1 MRGMTCNGP
10 RAGGDRLRRNP
21 TRMDPDKLA
30 KVLAMAESEH
40 QGEALSALRAA
51 RIMLSRAGLSFRDLA
66 ERARAPVFPA
76 PEQPAAEPPGAPA
89 PPPPPDELVRGLR
102 RQVRDLELEL
112 ATLRRQLDKAAGD
125 ADRQREEADRWRTLA
140 RETAEK
146 LWDMGKALERKH
158 SRHADTDKRRTV
170 LELLQD
176 PGSAL
181 LSDREIAR
189 RVGVSAHDVTHW
201 RRRLAIVGRKLR
213 LLPVV
218 SRGRGLWI
226 GPSATGLAA
235 TGLAGGGSGAGTAR
249 GRAAGP
255 AAGERRRWLGFA
267 GEVTIAERGS
277 RRDLAPCGR
286 R

>member
-1 MRGMTCNGP
+1 
-10 RAGGDRLRRNP
+10 
-21 TRMDPDKLA
+21 MDPDKLA

-66 ERARAPVFPA
+66 ERARTPVSPA
-76 PEQPAAEPPGAPA
+76 PEPPPTVHPSEPAPAPA

-102 RQVRDLELEL
+102 RQVKDLELEL

-158 SRHADTDKRRTV
+158 SRHADTDKRRAV

-189 RVGVSAHDVTHW
+189 RVGVSPHDVAHW
-201 RRRLAIVGRKLR
+201 RRRMAIVGRKLR

-218 SRGRGLWI
+218 PRGRGLWV
-226 GPSATGLAA
+226 GPSACGLGAA
-235 TGLAGGGSGAGTAR
+235 RLSNHQSKLHVRPNAK
-249 GRAAGP
+249 P
-255 AAGERRRWLGFA
+255 QAGERHRWLGFA

-277 RRDLAPCGR
+277 RRGLAPVGR
-286 R
+286 

>member
-1 MRGMTCNGP
+1 MTYQGP

-66 ERARAPVFPA
+66 ERARTPVPPPA
-76 PEQPAAEPPGAPA
+76 PEPPPAAEPAGAPA

-102 RQVRDLELEL
+102 RQVKDLELEL
-112 ATLRRQLDKAAGD
+112 ATLRRQLDKASGD

-158 SRHADTDKRRTV
+158 SRHADTDKRRAV

-189 RVGVSAHDVTHW
+189 RVGVSPHDVSHW
-201 RRRLAIVGRKLR
+201 RRRMAIVGRKLR

-218 SRGRGLWI
+218 PRGRGLWG
-226 GPSATGLAA
+226 GPSAIGLGAA
-235 TGLAGGGSGAGTAR
+235 RL
-249 GRAAGP
+249 GRHP
-255 AAGERRRWLGFA
+255 SGERERQRWLGFA

-277 RRDLAPCGR
+277 RRGLAPCGR

>member
-1 MRGMTCNGP
+1 
-10 RAGGDRLRRNP
+10 
-21 TRMDPDKLA
+21 MDPDKLA

-66 ERARAPVFPA
+66 ERARMPVP
-76 PEQPAAEPPGAPA
+76 PVPEPPPVAQPSAAPAGAPA
-89 PPPPPDELVRGLR
+89 PQPPPDELVRGLR
-102 RQVRDLELEL
+102 RQVKDLELEL
-112 ATLRRQLDKAAGD
+112 ATLRRQFDKAAGD

-158 SRHADTDKRRTV
+158 SRHADTDKRRAV

-189 RVGVSAHDVTHW
+189 RVGVSPHDVGHW
-201 RRRLAIVGRKLR
+201 RRRMAIVGRKLR

-218 SRGRGLWI
+218 PRGRGLWG
-226 GPSATGLAA
+226 GPSASGLGAA
-235 TGLAGGGSGAGTAR
+235 RLGKH
-249 GRAAGP
+249 P
-255 AAGERRRWLGFA
+255 AKPQAEERKRWLGFA

-277 RRDLAPCGR
+277 RRGLTPFGR

>member
-1 MRGMTCNGP
+1 
-10 RAGGDRLRRNP
+10 
-21 TRMDPDKLA
+21 MDPDKLA

-226 GPSATGLAA
+226 GPSATGLG
-235 TGLAGGGSGAGTAR
+235 TGGAGAGTAR
-249 GRAAGP
+249 GRAA
-255 AAGERRRWLGFA
+255 AGQPPGGRRRWLGFT

-277 RRDLAPCGR
+277 RRELAPCGR

>member
-1 MRGMTCNGP
+1 
-10 RAGGDRLRRNP
+10 
-21 TRMDPDKLA
+21 MDPDKLA

-66 ERARAPVFPA
+66 ERARPDGP
-76 PEQPAAEPPGAPA
+76 PREPPPTVITPTPPA
-89 PPPPPDELVRGLR
+89 QPPPPAQLVQSLR

-112 ATLRRQLDKAAGD
+112 AGLRRQLDKSAGD
-125 ADRQREEADRWRTLA
+125 LDRHRDEAERWRNLA

-158 SRHADTDKRRTV
+158 SRHADTDKRRAV

-181 LSDREIAR
+181 LSDQEIAR
-189 RVGVSAHDVTHW
+189 RVGISSHLVAHW

-218 SRGRGLWI
+218 PRGRGLW
-226 GPSATGLAA
+226 GNPGRRPPSLD
-235 TGLAGGGSGAGTAR
+235 R
-249 GRAAGP
+249 
-255 AAGERRRWLGFA
+255 ERRRWPGYTA
-267 GEVTIAERGS
+267 EITIAGRGPGSGS
-277 RRDLAPCGR
+277 RGEDPPYGTR

>member
-1 MRGMTCNGP
+1 
-10 RAGGDRLRRNP
+10 
-21 TRMDPDKLA
+21 MDPDKLA

-66 ERARAPVFPA
+66 ERARPDSPP
-76 PEQPAAEPPGAPA
+76 PEPPPTIVTPTPPAEPP
-89 PPPPPDELVRGLR
+89 PPVQLVQSLR
-102 RQVRDLELEL
+102 RQVKELELEL
-112 ATLRRQLDKAAGD
+112 ATLRRQLDKNAGD
-125 ADRQREEADRWRTLA
+125 VDRYRDEAERWRSLA

-158 SRHADTDKRRTV
+158 SRHTDTDKRRAV

-181 LSDREIAR
+181 LSDQEIAR
-189 RVGVSAHDVTHW
+189 RVGTSSHLVSHW

-218 SRGRGLWI
+218 PRGRGLW
-226 GPSATGLAA
+226 
-235 TGLAGGGSGAGTAR
+235 GGASRHRPALERERQRWPGYTA
-249 GRAAGP
+249 
-255 AAGERRRWLGFA
+255 EI
-267 GEVTIAERGS
+267 TIAERGTGGAKD
-277 RRDLAPCGR
+277 RPKAGRPTAPSGSHR
-286 R
+286 AR

>member
-1 MRGMTCNGP
+1 
-10 RAGGDRLRRNP
+10 
-21 TRMDPDKLA
+21 MDPDKLA

-66 ERARAPVFPA
+66 ERARPSDPAGPA
-76 PEQPAAEPPGAPA
+76 PDPTIVVTPAAPA
-89 PPPPPDELVRGLR
+89 QPPPPDQLVQGLR

-125 ADRQREEADRWRTLA
+125 SDRHRDEADRWRSLA
-140 RETAEK
+140 RDTAEK

-158 SRHADTDKRRTV
+158 SRHTSGDKRRAV

-181 LSDREIAR
+181 LSDQEIAR
-189 RVGVSAHDVTHW
+189 RVGVSAHIVGHW

-218 SRGRGLWI
+218 PRGRGLW
-226 GPSATGLAA
+226 
-235 TGLAGGGSGAGTAR
+235 GSPGKR
-249 GRAAGP
+249 PP
-255 AAGERRRWLGFA
+255 ALERERRRWPGYA
-267 GEVTIAERGS
+267 GEITIAGRGGGNPYGT
-277 RRDLAPCGR
+277 RR
-286 R
+286 

>member
-1 MRGMTCNGP
+1 
-10 RAGGDRLRRNP
+10 
-21 TRMDPDKLA
+21 MDPDKLA

-66 ERARAPVFPA
+66 ERARMPAPPA
-76 PEQPAAEPPGAPA
+76 PEPPAATQPSADPPGAPA
-89 PPPPPDELVRGLR
+89 PQPPPDELVRGLR
-102 RQVRDLELEL
+102 RQVKDLELEL

-125 ADRQREEADRWRTLA
+125 ADRQREESDRWRTLA

-158 SRHADTDKRRTV
+158 SRHADTDKRRAV

-189 RVGVSAHDVTHW
+189 RVGVSPHDVGHW
-201 RRRLAIVGRKLR
+201 RRRMAIVGRKLR

-218 SRGRGLWI
+218 PRGRGLWG
-226 GPSATGLAA
+226 GPSASGLGAA
-235 TGLAGGGSGAGTAR
+235 RLGKHPTKPQAE
-249 GRAAGP
+249 
-255 AAGERRRWLGFA
+255 ERKRWLSFA

-277 RRDLAPCGR
+277 RRGLTSFGR